1 MSCKSNCNM
10 HKKVSYLLIL
20 LSVIS
25 FNSHSSEKIFKE
37 YLGDYYQLGTGK
49 LSIFFIDIYD
59 IKLFSK
65 TKVYSKNKPFAI
77 EINYLKD
84 IKSSQIVDRS
94 INEIKRISN
103 SSRDELENYRSIFT
117 SLFPDIYSGDQLIG
131 IKTANNDG
139 VFFYNKKPIGKI
151 KDEKLVDKFFDIW
164 LSEKTSHPE
173 LREKLLMSYE

>member
-1 MSCKSNCNM
+1 MR
-10 HKKVSYLLIL
+10 KKVSYLLIL

-25 FNSHSSEKIFKE
+25 LSSNSSEKIFKD

-49 LSIFFIDIYD
+49 LSIFFIDIYN

-65 TKVYSKNKPFAI
+65 TKDYSKDKPFAI

-84 IKSSQIVDRS
+84 VKSTQIVDSS
-94 INEIKRISN
+94 INEIKRISKP
-103 SSRDELENYRSIFT
+103 SRDELENYRSILA
-117 SLFPDIYSGDQLIG
+117 SLFPNIYSGDQLIG
-131 IKTANNDG
+131 IKTTNSDG
-139 VFFYNKKPIGKI
+139 VFFYNKKRIGKI
-151 KDEKLVDKFFDIW
+151 NDEKLVDSFFDIW

>member
-1 MSCKSNCNM
+1 M

-25 FNSHSSEKIFKE
+25 FNSHSSEKILKD

-49 LSIFFIDIYD
+49 LSIFFIDIYN

-65 TKVYSKNKPFAI
+65 TKDYSKDKPFAI

-84 IKSSQIVDRS
+84 VKSTQIVDTS
-94 INEIKRISN
+94 ISEIKRISKP
-103 SSRDELENYRSIFT
+103 SEDELENYRSILS
-117 SLFPDIYSGDQLIG
+117 SLFPNIYSGDQLIG
-131 IKTANNDG
+131 IKTADNDG
-139 VFFYNKKPIGKI
+139 VFFYNKKRIGKI
-151 KDEKLVDKFFDIW
+151 NNEKLVDSFFDIW

-173 LREKLLMSYE
+173 LREKLLISYE

>member
-1 MSCKSNCNM
+1 M
-10 HKKVSYLLIL
+10 HKKANYFLIL

-25 FNSHSSEKIFKE
+25 FNSLSAEKIFKE

-49 LSIFFIDIYD
+49 LSIFFMDIYD
-59 IKLFSK
+59 ISLFSQ

-173 LREKLLMSYE
+173 LREKLLMNYE

>member
-1 MSCKSNCNM
+1 MSCKLNCNM

-25 FNSHSSEKIFKE
+25 FNSHTSETILKD
-37 YLGDYYQLGTGK
+37 YLGDFYQLGTGK

-65 TKVYSKNKPFAI
+65 IKSYSKDEPFAI

-84 IKSSQIVDRS
+84 VKSTQIVDSS
-94 INEIKRISN
+94 INEIKRISKP
-103 SSRDELENYRSIFT
+103 SRDELENYRSILA
-117 SLFPDIYSGDQLIG
+117 SLFPNIYSGDQLIG

-139 VFFYNKKPIGKI
+139 VFFYNKKRIGKI
-151 KDEKLVDKFFDIW
+151 NDEKLVDSFFDIW

-173 LREKLLMSYE
+173 LREKLLMSHE

>member
-1 MSCKSNCNM
+1 M

-25 FNSHSSEKIFKE
+25 FNSHSSEKILKD

-65 TKVYSKNKPFAI
+65 TKDYSKDKPFAI

-84 IKSSQIVDRS
+84 VKSTQIVDTS
-94 INEIKRISN
+94 ISEIKKIAKPSE
-103 SSRDELENYRSIFT
+103 DELENYRSILA
-117 SLFPDIYSGDQLIG
+117 SLFPNIYSGDQLIG
-131 IKTANNDG
+131 IKTANSDG
-139 VFFYNKKPIGKI
+139 VFFYNKKRIGKI
-151 KDEKLVDKFFDIW
+151 NDEKLVDSFFDIW

>member
-1 MSCKSNCNM
+1 MSCKLNCNM

-25 FNSHSSEKIFKE
+25 FNSHSSEKILKD

-49 LSIFFIDIYD
+49 LSIFFIDIYN
-59 IKLFSK
+59 IKLFSQ
-65 TKVYSKNKPFAI
+65 TKDYSKDKPFAI

-84 IKSSQIVDRS
+84 VKSTQIVDTS
-94 INEIKRISN
+94 ISEIKRISKP
-103 SSRDELENYRSIFT
+103 SEDELENYKSILT
-117 SLFPDIYSGDQLIG
+117 NLFPNIYSGDQLIG

-139 VFFYNKKPIGKI
+139 VFFYNKKRIGKI
-151 KDEKLVDKFFDIW
+151 NDEKLVDSFFDIW

-173 LREKLLMSYE
+173 LRKKLLMSYE

>member
-1 MSCKSNCNM
+1 M

-25 FNSHSSEKIFKE
+25 FNSLSSEKILKD

-65 TKVYSKNKPFAI
+65 IKSYSKDEPFAI

-84 IKSSQIVDRS
+84 VKSTQIVDSS
-94 INEIKRISN
+94 INEIKRISKP
-103 SSRDELENYRSIFT
+103 SRDELENYRSILA
-117 SLFPDIYSGDQLIG
+117 SLFPNIYSGDQLIG
-131 IKTANNDG
+131 IKTTNSDG
-139 VFFYNKKPIGKI
+139 VFFYNKKRIGKI
-151 KDEKLVDKFFDIW
+151 NDEKLVDSFFDIW

>member
-1 MSCKSNCNM
+1 M
-10 HKKVSYLLIL
+10 HKKVSYLLIF

-25 FNSHSSEKIFKE
+25 FNSHSSEKILKD
-37 YLGDYYQLGTGK
+37 YLGVYYQLGTGK

-65 TKVYSKNKPFAI
+65 TKDYSKDKPFAI

-84 IKSSQIVDRS
+84 VKSTQIVDTS
-94 INEIKRISN
+94 ISEIKKIAKPSE
-103 SSRDELENYRSIFT
+103 DELENYRSILA
-117 SLFPDIYSGDQLIG
+117 SLFPNIYSGDQLIG
-131 IKTANNDG
+131 IKTANSDG
-139 VFFYNKKPIGKI
+139 VFFYNKKRIGKI
-151 KDEKLVDKFFDIW
+151 NDEKLVDSFFDIW

>member
-1 MSCKSNCNM
+1 M

-25 FNSHSSEKIFKE
+25 FNSHSSEKILKD

-65 TKVYSKNKPFAI
+65 TKDYSKDKPFAI

-84 IKSSQIVDRS
+84 VKSTQIVDTS
-94 INEIKRISN
+94 ISEIKRISKP
-103 SSRDELENYRSIFT
+103 SPDELEKYRSILA
-117 SLFPDIYSGDQLIG
+117 SLFPNIYSGDQLIG
-131 IKTANNDG
+131 IKTANSDG
-139 VFFYNKKPIGKI
+139 IFFYNKKRIGKI
-151 KDEKLVDKFFDIW
+151 NDEKLVDSFFDIW